1 MGYVYKRFA
10 AAGRFVALLI
20 VISAFGAAIPVMGAL
35 KSGKTYVI
43 SPAGDK
49 SKALFVMNSS
59 MEDYAPVVLWTN
71 TDVPAQQ
78 WRAATEHSRS
88 RTYTQANTSLTATAL
103 CSSRATKRL

>member
-1 MGYVYKRFA
+1 MLAKKRKTMGYVYKRFA

-71 TDVPAQQ
+71 TDVPAQ
-78 WRAATEHSRS
+78 
-88 RTYTQANTSLTATAL
+88 
-103 CSSRATKRL
+103 